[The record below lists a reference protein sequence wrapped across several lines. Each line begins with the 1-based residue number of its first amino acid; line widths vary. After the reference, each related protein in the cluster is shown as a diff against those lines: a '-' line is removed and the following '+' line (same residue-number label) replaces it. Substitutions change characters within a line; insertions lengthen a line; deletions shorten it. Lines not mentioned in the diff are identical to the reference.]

1 MRPESIPIAQR
12 LSPSRVR
19 STKGAFSPQGSGGG
33 GADGTFLG
41 MKLAADQ
48 VRYVAQLA
56 RLGLS
61 DAEME
66 AYSDELSKIL
76 DYVGQLSQ
84 LNTDAIPPTAQV
96 GDLHDVL
103 VADQLVGV
111 PAVPLKVT
119 ALVPLVAPKLVPKT
133 VTDRP
138 TFTRVGDRLVMF
150 GVTTSPHAP
159 FKRAPPP
166 NIMSVRAL
174 PCSSLGVWQSL
185 HCAIRTR
192 YQPCFTCSL
201 ASGARGGSISG

>member
-96 GDLHDVL
+96 GDLHDVMR
-103 VADQLVGV
+103 DDLVG
-111 PAVPLKVT
+111 P
-119 ALVPLVAPKLVPKT
+119 
-133 VTDRP
+133 
-138 TFTRVGDRLVMF
+138 
-150 GVTTSPHAP
+150 
-159 FKRAPPP
+159 
-166 NIMSVRAL
+166 
-174 PCSSLGVWQSL
+174 SLGAEV
-185 HCAIRTR
+185 AV
-192 YQPCFTCSL
+192 
-201 ASGARGGSISG
+201 AGAPDRDDGYFRVKAMQDEMA